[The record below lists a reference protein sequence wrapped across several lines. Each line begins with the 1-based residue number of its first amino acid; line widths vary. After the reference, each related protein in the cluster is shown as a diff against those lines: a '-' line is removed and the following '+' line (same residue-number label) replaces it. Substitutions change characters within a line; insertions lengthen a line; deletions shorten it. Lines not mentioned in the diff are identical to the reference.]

1 MSQTP
6 VGLHECFFEEIGEPA
21 KDKSRPPNLEDL
33 PDVRTIAP
41 IAAKYG
47 IEVPPPIRLADG
59 EEPK

>member
-6 VGLHECFFEEIGEPA
+6 VGLHENFSEEIAEPA
-21 KDKSRPPNLEDL
+21 KDKSRPLDLENP
-33 PDVRTIAP
+33 PDVRRIAP

>member
-1 MSQTP
+1 
-6 VGLHECFFEEIGEPA
+6 LYERFFEETGEPV
-21 KDKSRPPNLEDL
+21 KDKSRPPDLENP
-33 PDVRTIAP
+33 PDVRRIAP